1 LIKKFNLNRYNIMAR
16 LLGVDIPNRKKIEF
30 SLRYI
35 YGVGPTRAKKILEV
49 TGIDPDRRT
58 QDLNEQEI
66 SLISN
71 YIIDQ
76 KIMVEGDLRRA
87 VTNNLKRLQSIRCYR
102 GLRHQRGLPV
112 RGQRTITNARTRKG
126 GRKTVGVVRK
136 A

>member
-1 LIKKFNLNRYNIMAR
+1 MAR
-16 LLGVDIPNRKKIEF
+16 LLGVDIPNRKKVEY

-35 YGVGPTRAKKILEV
+35 YGVGPTRAKEILDAV
-49 TGIDPDRRT
+49 DIDPDRRT
-58 QDLNEQEI
+58 QDLTEQEL
-66 SLISN
+66 SLISY
-71 YIIDQ
+71 YIIDN

-87 VTNNLKRLQSIRCYR
+87 ITNNLKRLQSIRCYR

-136 A
+136 S

>member
-1 LIKKFNLNRYNIMAR
+1 MAR
-16 LLGVDIPNRKKIEF
+16 LLGVDIPNRNKIEF

-35 YGVGPTRAKKILEV
+35 YGVGPTRASSILKA
-49 TGIDPDRRT
+49 TGSDPNRRT
-58 QDLNEQEI
+58 MDLNEQEL
-66 SLISN
+66 SSISN

-87 VTNNLKRLQSIRCYR
+87 ITNNLKRLQSIRCYR

-136 A
+136 S

>member
-1 LIKKFNLNRYNIMAR
+1 MAR
-16 LLGVDIPNRKKIEF
+16 LLGVDIPNPKKIEF

-49 TGIDPDRRT
+49 TGIDPNRRT
-58 QDLNEQEI
+58 QDLNEQEL
-66 SLISN
+66 SKISN
-71 YIIDQ
+71 YIIDE
-76 KIMVEGDLRRA
+76 KVMVEGDLRRS

-126 GRKTVGVVRK
+126 GRKTVGVVKK

>member
-1 LIKKFNLNRYNIMAR
+1 MAR
-16 LLGVDIPNRKKIEF
+16 LLGVDIPNRKKVEF

-35 YGVGPTRAKKILEV
+35 YGVGPTRAKVILEA
-49 TGIDPDRRT
+49 TNIDPNRRT
-58 QDLNEQEI
+58 MDLNEQEL

-76 KIMVEGDLRRA
+76 KIMVEGDLRRNI
-87 VTNNLKRLQSIRCYR
+87 TNNLKRLQSIRCYR

-126 GRKTVGVVRK
+126 GRKTVGVIRK
-136 A
+136 S

>member
-1 LIKKFNLNRYNIMAR
+1 MAR

-58 QDLNEQEI
+58 QELNEQEI

-76 KIMVEGDLRRA
+76 KNYG
-87 VTNNLKRLQSIRCYR
+87 
-102 GLRHQRGLPV
+102 
-112 RGQRTITNARTRKG
+112 
-126 GRKTVGVVRK
+126 
-136 A
+136 

>member
-1 LIKKFNLNRYNIMAR
+1 MAR

-35 YGVGPTRAKKILEV
+35 YGVGPTRAKDILNA
-49 TGIDPDRRT
+49 TNIDPNRRT
-58 QDLNEQEI
+58 MDLNEQEL

-76 KIMVEGDLRRA
+76 KIMVEGDLRRNI
-87 VTNNLKRLQSIRCYR
+87 TNNLKRLQSIRCYR

-126 GRKTVGVVRK
+126 GRKTVGVIRK

>member
-1 LIKKFNLNRYNIMAR
+1 MAR

-35 YGVGPTRAKKILEV
+35 YGVGPTRAQSILAA
-49 TGIDPDRRT
+49 TGIDPERRT
-58 QDLNEQEI
+58 MDLNEQEL

-76 KIMVEGDLRRA
+76 KIMVEGDLRRNI
-87 VTNNLKRLQSIRCYR
+87 TNNLKRLQSIRCYR

-126 GRKTVGVVRK
+126 GRKTVGVGRK

>member
-1 LIKKFNLNRYNIMAR
+1 MAR
-16 LLGVDIPNRKKIEF
+16 LLGVDIPNRKKVEY

-35 YGVGPTRAKKILEV
+35 YGVGPTRAKEILDAVE
-49 TGIDPDRRT
+49 IDPDRRT
-58 QDLNEQEI
+58 QDLTEQEL

-71 YIIDQ
+71 YIIDN
-76 KIMVEGDLRRA
+76 KIMVEGDLRRGI
-87 VTNNLKRLQSIRCYR
+87 TNNLKRLQSIRCYR

-136 A
+136 S

>member
-1 LIKKFNLNRYNIMAR
+1 MAR

-35 YGVGPTRAKKILEV
+35 YGVGPNRAKNILKA
-49 TGIDPDRRT
+49 TNIDPNRRT
-58 QDLNEQEI
+58 IDLNEQEL
-66 SLISN
+66 SLISD

-76 KIMVEGDLRRA
+76 KIMVEGDLRRMI
-87 VTNNLKRLQSIRCYR
+87 TNNLKRLQSIRCYR

-126 GRKTVGVVRK
+126 GRKTVGVIRK
-136 A
+136 

>member
-1 LIKKFNLNRYNIMAR
+1 MAR
-16 LLGVDIPNRKKIEF
+16 LLGVDIPNRKKVEF

-35 YGVGPTRAKKILEV
+35 YGIGPTRSKKILET

-58 QDLNEQEI
+58 KDLTEQEL

-71 YIIDQ
+71 YIVDN

-87 VTNNLKRLQSIRCYR
+87 ITSNMKRLQSIRCYR

-136 A
+136 S

>member
-1 LIKKFNLNRYNIMAR
+1 MAR
-16 LLGVDIPNRKKIEF
+16 LLGVDIPNRKKVEY

-35 YGVGPTRAKKILEV
+35 YGVGPTRAKEILDAVE
-49 TGIDPDRRT
+49 IDPNRRT
-58 QDLNEQEI
+58 QDLTEQEL

-71 YIIDQ
+71 YIIDN

-87 VTNNLKRLQSIRCYR
+87 ITNNLKRLQSIRCYR

-112 RGQRTITNARTRKG
+112 RGQRTITNARTRTG

-136 A
+136 S

>member
-1 LIKKFNLNRYNIMAR
+1 MAR

-35 YGVGPTRAKKILEV
+35 YGVGPTRAKSILSA

-58 QDLNEQEI
+58 MDLNEQEL

-76 KIMVEGDLRRA
+76 KIMVEGDLRRNI
-87 VTNNLKRLQSIRCYR
+87 TNNLKRLQSIRCYR

>member
-1 LIKKFNLNRYNIMAR
+1 MAR

-35 YGVGPTRAKKILEV
+35 YGVGPTRAKLILDV
-49 TGIDPDRRT
+49 TGIDPNRRT

-66 SLISN
+66 SQISN

-126 GRKTVGVVRK
+126 GRKTVGVVKK

>member
-1 LIKKFNLNRYNIMAR
+1 MAR
-16 LLGVDIPNRKKIEF
+16 LLGVDIPNRKKVEY

-35 YGVGPTRAKKILEV
+35 YGVGPTRAKEILDAVE
-49 TGIDPDRRT
+49 IDPNRRT
-58 QDLNEQEI
+58 QDLTEQEL

-71 YIIDQ
+71 FIIDN
-76 KIMVEGDLRRA
+76 KLMVEGDLRRA
-87 VTNNLKRLQSIRCYR
+87 ITNNLKRLQSIRCYR

-136 A
+136 S

>member
-1 LIKKFNLNRYNIMAR
+1 MAR
-16 LLGVDIPNRKKIEF
+16 LLGVDIPNRKKVEF

-35 YGVGPTRAKKILEV
+35 YGVGPTRAKIILEA
-49 TGIDPDRRT
+49 TNIDPNRRT
-58 QDLNEQEI
+58 MDLNEQEP

-76 KIMVEGDLRRA
+76 KIMVEGDLRRNI
-87 VTNNLKRLQSIRCYR
+87 TNNLKRWQSIRCYR

-126 GRKTVGVVRK
+126 GRKTVGVIRK
-136 A
+136 S

>member
-1 LIKKFNLNRYNIMAR
+1 MAR
-16 LLGVDIPNRKKIEF
+16 LLGVDIPNRKKVEY

-35 YGVGPTRAKKILEV
+35 YGVGPTRSKEILDAV
-49 TGIDPDRRT
+49 DIDPDRRT
-58 QDLNEQEI
+58 QDLTEQEL

-71 YIIDQ
+71 YIIDN

-87 VTNNLKRLQSIRCYR
+87 ITNNLKRLQSIRCYR

-136 A
+136 S

>member
-1 LIKKFNLNRYNIMAR
+1 MAR

-35 YGVGPTRAKKILEV
+35 YGVGPTRAQSILAA

-58 QDLNEQEI
+58 MDLNEQEL

-76 KIMVEGDLRRA
+76 KIMVEGDLRRNI
-87 VTNNLKRLQSIRCYR
+87 TNNLKRLQSIRCYR

-126 GRKTVGVVRK
+126 GRKTVGVIRK

>member
-1 LIKKFNLNRYNIMAR
+1 MAR

-49 TGIDPDRRT
+49 TGIDPNRRT
-58 QDLNEQEI
+58 QDLNEQEL
-66 SLISN
+66 SKISN
-71 YIIDQ
+71 YIIDERV
-76 KIMVEGDLRRA
+76 MVEGDLRRSF
-87 VTNNLKRLQSIRCYR
+87 TNNLKRLQSIRCYR

-126 GRKTVGVVRK
+126 GRKTVGVVKK

>member
-1 LIKKFNLNRYNIMAR
+1 MAR
-16 LLGVDIPNRKKIEF
+16 LLGVDIPNRKKVEY

-35 YGVGPTRAKKILEV
+35 YGVGPTRAKQILDAVE
-49 TGIDPDRRT
+49 IDPDRRT
-58 QDLNEQEI
+58 QDLTEQEL

-71 YIIDQ
+71 YIIDN

-87 VTNNLKRLQSIRCYR
+87 ITNNLKRLQSIRCYR

-136 A
+136 S

>member
-1 LIKKFNLNRYNIMAR
+1 MAR

-35 YGVGPTRAKKILEV
+35 YGVGPTRAKKILDV
-49 TGIDPDRRT
+49 TCIDPDRRT
-58 QDLNEQEI
+58 QELSEQEL
-66 SLISN
+66 SLITN

-87 VTNNLKRLQSIRCYR
+87 ITNNLKRLQSIRCYR

-126 GRKTVGVVRK
+126 GRKTVGVVKK

>member
-1 LIKKFNLNRYNIMAR
+1 MAR
-16 LLGVDIPNRKKIEF
+16 LLGVDIPNRKKVEY

-35 YGVGPTRAKKILEV
+35 YGVGPTRAKEILDAVE
-49 TGIDPDRRT
+49 IDPTRRT
-58 QDLNEQEI
+58 QDLTEQEL
-66 SLISN
+66 SLISI
-71 YIIDQ
+71 YIIDN

-87 VTNNLKRLQSIRCYR
+87 ITNNLKRLQSIRCYR

-136 A
+136 S

>member
-1 LIKKFNLNRYNIMAR
+1 MAR
-16 LLGVDIPNRKKIEF
+16 LLGVDIPNRKKIGF

-35 YGVGPTRAKKILEV
+35 YGVGPTRAKVILDA
-49 TGIDPDRRT
+49 TSIDPDRRT
-58 QDLNEQEI
+58 SELNEQEL

-71 YIIDQ
+71 FIIDQ
-76 KIMVEGDLRRA
+76 KIMVEGDLRRNI
-87 VTNNLKRLQSIRCYR
+87 TNNLKRLQSIRCYR

-126 GRKTVGVVRK
+126 GRKTVGVIRK

>member
-1 LIKKFNLNRYNIMAR
+1 MAR

-35 YGVGPTRAKKILEV
+35 YGVGPTRSKTILEA

-58 QDLNEQEI
+58 MDLNEQEL
-66 SLISN
+66 SSISN
-71 YIIDQ
+71 YIIEN
-76 KIMVEGDLRRA
+76 KIMVEGDLRRNI
-87 VTNNLKRLQSIRCYR
+87 TNNLKRLQSIRCYR

-136 A
+136 S

>member
-1 LIKKFNLNRYNIMAR
+1 MAR

-35 YGVGPTRAKKILEV
+35 YGVGPTRSKQILDV
-49 TGIDPDRRT
+49 TGIDPNRRT

-66 SLISN
+66 SQISN

-76 KIMVEGDLRRA
+76 KIMVEGDLRRT

-112 RGQRTITNARTRKG
+112 RGQRTITNAK
-126 GRKTVGVVRK
+126 
-136 A
+136 